1 MKRCSNLTRVSLL
14 YAALLT
20 WLGVACATFTRVA
33 PAIDITGTWQ
43 ADIEAPQGKLEL
55 VLNIQKIKDGTLLA
69 TIDVPVRGVSD
80 IPVTFSFENGIV
92 HWEIEAYEVSFD
104 GKLIDPSTIE
114 GIQSQPGGV
123 PGGPIIFK
131 RVE

>member
-1 MKRCSNLTRVSLL
+1 MKKCSNLTRVSLL
-14 YAALLT
+14 YAVLLI
-20 WLGVACATFTRVA
+20 WLGMACATFTRVA

-55 VLNIQKIKDGTLLA
+55 ILNIQKIKDGTLLA
-69 TIDVPVRGVSD
+69 TIDVPVMGVSD

-104 GKLIDPSTIE
+104 GKPIDSSTIE
-114 GIQSQPGGV
+114 GTITQADGDPG
-123 PGGPIIFK
+123 PAIYK